1 MKYSKLKQ
9 ELSRIKD
16 SEFWIE
22 KEPKRG
28 DHIRRR
34 GGIFNHHALYI
45 SDEEVIHF
53 TYGENGIMGKEGN
66 LEITNLADFKG
77 KRKVEVRVYTEE
89 EQKCLFPV
97 ELRIKNAL
105 EAIGKKQYD
114 VLFSNCEHYISFF
127 TMGKFES
134 RQVNLLVDKPIVKS
148 NETGINNLLNNIY
161 IEMTNIK
168 EKNNGK

>member
-1 MKYSKLKQ
+1 MKYGKLKQ
-9 ELSRIKD
+9 ELNRIKD

-22 KEPKRG
+22 KNPEPG

-45 SDEEVIHF
+45 SDGEVIHF
-53 TYGENGIMGKEGN
+53 TYGKNGIMGKEGF
-66 LEITNLADFKG
+66 LELTSLEDFKG
-77 KRKVEVRVYTEE
+77 KRKVEVRVYSEE

-97 ELRIKNAL
+97 EIRIKNAL
-105 EAIGKKQYD
+105 AAIGRKQYD

-134 RQVNLLVDKPIVKS
+134 RQINILVDKPIVKS
-148 NETGINNLLNNIY
+148 KETGINNLLNNIY
-161 IEMTNIK
+161 IEMTKIK
-168 EKNNGK
+168 E